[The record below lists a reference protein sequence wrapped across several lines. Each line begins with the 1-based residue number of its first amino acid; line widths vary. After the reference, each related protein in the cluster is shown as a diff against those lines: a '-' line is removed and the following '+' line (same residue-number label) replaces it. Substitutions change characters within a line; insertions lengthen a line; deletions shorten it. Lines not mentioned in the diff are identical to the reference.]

1 MPTKNPKVLFLV
13 LGIVVGGLIGYLTR
27 PQSAEIR
34 IGPLNIEV
42 TGKGVA
48 GRDDVITSTQAQ
60 HIGLFALIGGILG
73 LGFGFAVDSGKI
85 KF

>member
-1 MPTKNPKVLFLV
+1 MKNPKVLFLV
-13 LGIVVGGLIGYLTR
+13 LGIVLGGLIGYLTR
-27 PQSAEIR
+27 PETAEIR
-34 IGPLNIEV
+34 IGPLNIEI

-48 GRDDVITSTQAQ
+48 RPNDTLTSNQAR
-60 HIGLFALIGGILG
+60 HIGLFALIGGLLG

>member
-1 MPTKNPKVLFLV
+1 MKNPKVLFLV
-13 LGIVVGGLIGYLTR
+13 LGVVLGGLIGYLTR
-27 PQSAEIR
+27 PESAEIR

-48 GRDDVITSTQAQ
+48 RSDDTLTSSQAR
-60 HIGLFALIGGILG
+60 HVGLFALIGGLLG

-85 KF
+85 RL

>member
-1 MPTKNPKVLFLV
+1 MKNPKVLFLV
-13 LGIVVGGLIGYLTR
+13 LGIVLGGLIGYLTR

-34 IGPLNIEV
+34 IGPLNIEI

-48 GRDDVITSTQAQ
+48 RPDDTLTSSQTR
-60 HIGLFALIGGILG
+60 HIGLFALIGGLLG

>member
-1 MPTKNPKVLFLV
+1 MMKNPKVVFLV
-13 LGIVVGGLIGYLTR
+13 LGIIVGSVIGYMTR

-34 IGPLNIEV
+34 IGPLSIEV
-42 TGKGVA
+42 TGKGIA
-48 GRDDVITSTQAQ
+48 RSDDTLTSSQMQ

-73 LGFGFAVDSGKI
+73 LGLGFAVESGRI

>member
-1 MPTKNPKVLFLV
+1 MNNPKVLFLV

-27 PQSAEIR
+27 PESTEIR

-42 TGKGVA
+42 TGMGVA
-48 GRDDVITSTQAQ
+48 RHDDTITSAQAQ
-60 HIGLFALIGGILG
+60 HIALFTLIGGLLG